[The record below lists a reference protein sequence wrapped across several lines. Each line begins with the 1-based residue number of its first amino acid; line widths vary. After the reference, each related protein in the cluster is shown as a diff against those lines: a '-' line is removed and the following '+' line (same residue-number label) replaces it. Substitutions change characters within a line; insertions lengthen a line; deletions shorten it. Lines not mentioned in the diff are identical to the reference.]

1 MTQNKN
7 NSTIRKPGIKYNKDR
22 EYILKKNKQKPDV
35 EEIEDNEKL
44 YLSLFNEIHYGL
56 ALHEVIYDEN
66 KNPVD
71 FKLLDVNPAYEKIVN
86 MDRKNIIG
94 KKASEILP
102 KIDKGWMKKLSNV
115 ALTGKSIHSEDFF
128 PGLDKYYDV
137 MIFSPKKMHFA
148 ILMTD
153 ITERKTTEKKL
164 QQQYKE
170 IQFQNEKLAVSNE
183 EFESVNKEL
192 LYAHT
197 ELVKSKEKYQILYNN
212 ALAAM
217 VSMNVETGTIIEAN
231 DLAYKMFGYSS
242 KEEIIGKQN
251 GFERFADPE
260 LRIKFHEELLA
271 EGELYNIEAELIR
284 NDGSTFW
291 GEITCKLYPEDKIV
305 EGIFLDVTR
314 RKAAEEKIARLTFYD
329 RLTELPNKGMLKNII
344 YEEIEKSNEFALI
357 CLGVDKFKV
366 INNLFGPE
374 TGDHLLKQI
383 ASRLNDMYFK
393 KDFVSRFE
401 GDKFMII
408 LMDIANIDRNI
419 VIEDIEKIIQ
429 KTLKAFSAPIII
441 NNYTL
446 DIRSSIGVSLYP
458 TDGDNPDSLM
468 RNSESAMNVAKQ
480 RGGNAW
486 HFFDAKLNEQMMN
499 RFKLEN
505 ELKAAINHNEFEA
518 FYQPKVNKEGDII
531 GAEALVRWYSP
542 RRGGYILPFE
552 FIPVVEKNGMIVD
565 IGYSIL
571 KKTCEQNKKWRDMGL
586 MQIPISVNLS
596 PYQFKQKDLI
606 TNIRNI
612 IFETGMDPKW
622 LELEIT
628 ESGIMENEGDAI
640 EKLNEIHSLGISISI
655 DDFGTGYSSLSKL
668 KTYPVDV
675 LKIDKTF
682 IDDLPNDNMS
692 ATIATT
698 IISLAHNLGFR
709 VVAEGVEKIEQLNFL
724 TKNKCDQFQGYY
736 FYKPIPPDELEKH
749 LIKIKS

>member
-1 MTQNKN
+1 MNQNKKKLK
-7 NSTIRKPGIKYNKDR
+7 IRKPGIEYKKDR
-22 EYILKKNKQKPDV
+22 EYILKKDKQKPDV
-35 EEIEDNEKL
+35 EKIEDNEKL
-44 YLSLFNEIHYGL
+44 YLSLFSEIHYGL

-66 KNPVD
+66 NNPVD

-86 MDRKNIIG
+86 MERKNIIG

-102 KIDKGWMKKLSNV
+102 KINKRWMKQLANV
-115 ALTGKSIHSEDFF
+115 ALTGKFIQSEDFF

-137 MIFSPKKMHFA
+137 MMFSPKKKHFA

-164 QQQYKE
+164 QQQNKE
-170 IQFQNEKLAVSNE
+170 IQSQNEKLAVSNK

-197 ELVKSKEKYQILYNN
+197 ELVKSKEKYQVLYNN

-231 DLAYKMFGYSS
+231 DLAYKMFGYSL

-260 LRIKFHEELLA
+260 LRIKFHDELLKK
-271 EGELYNIEAELIR
+271 GELYNIEAELIR

-291 GEITCKLYPEDKIV
+291 SEITCKLYPEEKIV

-329 RLTELPNKGMLKNII
+329 RLTELPNKGMLKNFI

-374 TGDHLLKQI
+374 TGDHLLKQV

-401 GDKFMII
+401 GDKFMIV
-408 LMDIANIDRNI
+408 LMDIMNVDRNI
-419 VIEDIEKIIQ
+419 DIEDIEKIIQ

-441 NNYTL
+441 DNYTL
-446 DIRSSIGVSLYP
+446 DIRSSIGVSMYP

-480 RGGNAW
+480 RGGNTW

-505 ELKAAINHNEFEA
+505 ELKAAITNNEFVA
-518 FYQPKVNKEGDII
+518 FYQPKVNKVGNII
-531 GAEALVRWYSP
+531 GMEALVRWYSP

-565 IGYSIL
+565 IGYNIL
-571 KKTCEQNKKWRDMGL
+571 KKACEQNKKWRDMGL
-586 MQIPISVNLS
+586 RQVPVSVNLS

-606 TNIRNI
+606 SNIRNI
-612 IFETGMDPKW
+612 IFETGLDPKW

-640 EKLNEIHSLGISISI
+640 AKLNEIHSLGISISI

-692 ATIATT
+692 ATIAKT

-709 VVAEGVEKIEQLNFL
+709 VVAEGVEKMEQLNFL
-724 TKNKCDQFQGYY
+724 TENLCDQFQGYY
-736 FYKPIPPDELEKH
+736 FYKPIPPDEFEKH
-749 LIKIKS
+749 LAG